1 MSLVEVPLRDLA
13 HARSGDKGER
23 LNIALVA
30 WVPAHLPLLADQ
42 VTEAR
47 VADLFAHRG
56 AGAVRRYLLPR
67 LGAMNFVIDTVLQ
80 GGVNQSLGLDG
91 HGKSL
96 SFLLLAL
103 RLSVPDTAAA
113 EARAA
118 IAAEN
123 APWQLRAA
131 GDESWR

>member
-1 MSLVEVPLRDLA
+1 MSVVRVPLGRLA

-30 WVPAHLPLLADQ
+30 WVPAHLPMLAELVDEQ
-42 VTEAR
+42 R
-47 VADLFAHRG
+47 VLDLFAHRG
-56 AGAVRRYLLPR
+56 ASRVRRYLLPR
-67 LGAMNFVIDTVLQ
+67 LGAINYVIDTVLQ

-103 RLSVPDTAAA
+103 PVAVPDTAVA
-113 EARAA
+113 EAQAA

-123 APWQLRAA
+123 APWF
-131 GDESWR
+131 

>member
-1 MSLVEVPLRDLA
+1 MTAIEVSLRDLA
-13 HARSGDKGER
+13 HARSGDKGDR
-23 LNIALVA
+23 LNIALIA

-42 VTEAR
+42 VSEAR
-47 VADLFAHRG
+47 VHALFAHRG
-56 AGAVRRYLLPR
+56 ASQVRRYLLPR

-103 RLSVPDTAAA
+103 PLRVPDTALA

-118 IAAEN
+118 IASEN
-123 APWQLRAA
+123 APWQ
-131 GDESWR
+131 